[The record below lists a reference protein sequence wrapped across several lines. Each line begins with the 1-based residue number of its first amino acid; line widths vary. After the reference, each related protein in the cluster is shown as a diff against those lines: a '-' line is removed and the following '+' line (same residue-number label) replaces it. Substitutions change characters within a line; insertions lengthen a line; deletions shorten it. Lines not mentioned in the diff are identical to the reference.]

1 MAISAGRITEG
12 ASKDMG
18 TLTDGKRVL
27 VTGATGFIGSHSIRP
42 LLQRGYEVHA
52 VSSKASPAANA
63 PVIWHQTDLFDSAAS
78 ARLLE
83 AIRPTHML
91 HLAWYVVPGKL
102 ISSEL
107 NFDWVCSSI
116 ELLKLFQRQGGRRIV
131 MPGSG
136 YEYDWSYGYCHE
148 TRTPTVPNTTYGAC
162 KHALDV
168 MAQAF
173 CRSHQLSYAWP
184 RVFFLYG
191 PHEHPDRLVSS
202 VIRSVLQG
210 QEARC
215 SHGRQIRDYLHVQ
228 DVADAIV
235 SVLDSSVEGPINV
248 GSGTAV
254 TLRDMIVT
262 IGRTLGR
269 EDLLKLGAIPSRAND
284 APLVVADIE
293 RLITELKWQPRY
305 SMEAGLAHT
314 IEWWRQ
320 KLAEGN

>member
-1 MAISAGRITEG
+1 
-12 ASKDMG
+12 MG
-18 TLTDGKRVL
+18 SSTGNKRVL
-27 VTGATGFIGSHSIRP
+27 VTGATGFIGSHTLRP

-52 VSSKASPAANA
+52 VSSKSGPAADA
-63 PVIWHQTDLFDSAAS
+63 PVMWHEADLFDSASS

-83 AIRPTHML
+83 EIRPTQML

-102 ISSEL
+102 MSSEL
-107 NFDWVCSSI
+107 NFEWVRSSI

-131 MPGSG
+131 MPGSS
-136 YEYDWSYGYCHE
+136 YEYDWNYGYCHE

-173 CRSHQLSYAWP
+173 CRFHQLSYAWP

-191 PHEHPDRLVSS
+191 PNEHPDRLVSS
-202 VIRSVLQG
+202 VIRSLLQG

-215 SHGRQIRDYLHVQ
+215 SHGKQIRDYLHVQ

-235 SVLDSSVEGPINV
+235 SVLDSSIEGPINI

-254 TLRDMIVT
+254 TLRDIVVT

-269 EDLLKLGAIPSRAND
+269 EDLIKLGAIPSRAND
-284 APLVVADIE
+284 AALVVADIE
-293 RLITELKWQPRY
+293 RLTTEVKWQPSY
-305 SMEAGLAHT
+305 SLEAGLTHT
-314 IEWWRQ
+314 IEWWRH
-320 KLAEGN
+320 KLGQDN

>member
-1 MAISAGRITEG
+1 
-12 ASKDMG
+12 MG
-18 TLTDGKRVL
+18 ELVGTKRVL
-27 VTGATGFIGSHSIRP
+27 VTGATGFIGSHTVRP
-42 LLQRGYEVHA
+42 LIQRGYEVHA
-52 VSSKASPAANA
+52 VSLKSGLVAESS
-63 PVIWHQTDLFDSAAS
+63 VTWHQADLFDSVSS

-83 AIRPTHML
+83 EIQPTHLL

-107 NFDWVCSSI
+107 NFDWVRSSM
-116 ELLKLFQRQGGRRIV
+116 ELLRSFQRQGGLRIV
-131 MPGSG
+131 MPGSS

-148 TRTPTVPNTTYGAC
+148 TRTPTIPNTTYGAC
-162 KHALDV
+162 KHALNV

-173 CRSHQLSYAWP
+173 CRSHELSYAWP

-191 PHEHPDRLVSS
+191 PNEHPDRLVSS
-202 VIRSVLQG
+202 VIRLVLQG
-210 QEARC
+210 REARC

-235 SVLDSSVEGPINV
+235 SVLDGTVEGPINV

-262 IGRTLGR
+262 IGRSLGR
-269 EDLLKLGAIPSRAND
+269 EDLIRLGAIPSRAND
-284 APLVVADIE
+284 APMVVADIE
-293 RLITELKWQPRY
+293 RLTTEINWQPKY
-305 SMEAGLAHT
+305 SMDAGLDHT

-320 KLAEGN
+320 KLAQGS